1 MTSDI
6 TRTSE
11 IGGQSKRSRLGR
23 LLGVQVVGL
32 GSYAPDLVV
41 RNEDLIALGHDPDW
55 ILQRT
60 GIRQRRHAPP
70 GMATSDM
77 AVEAAKRCIDQSGLD
92 PQEIDLVLLGTFT
105 PDLLLPATACLVQD
119 RLGLR
124 APALDLHAACS
135 SFVFALLTGMQ
146 YVASGCSRLVLVIGA
161 DCNSRVLNP
170 KDVRTYPLFG
180 DAAGA
185 VLLAPGSDRQGLVS
199 FAVGADGSGN
209 DLLMREMGGTRL
221 PFSGNA
227 GTDGRHYM
235 KMDGRPIFKWAVR
248 ILSETVREI
257 LNDSEMTLDDIDL
270 VIFHQANQRI
280 IDAAVRELGIDPQK
294 VFCNLDRYGNTSS
307 ASIPLALDE
316 AYQAGRVRRG
326 QNLLLSGFGAGLTW
340 GTTILRW

>member
-6 TRTSE
+6 TRPAETS
-11 IGGQSKRSRLGR
+11 GQVKRSRLGR
-23 LLGVQVVGL
+23 LLGVQVVGV
-32 GSYAPDLVV
+32 GSYAPEVVV
-41 RNEDLIALGHDPDW
+41 RNEDLVALGHDADW
-55 ILQRT
+55 IVQRT
-60 GIRQRRHAPP
+60 GIRQRRHAPA

-77 AVEAAKRCIDQSGLD
+77 AVEAAKRCIEESGLD
-92 PQEIDLVLLGTFT
+92 PREIDLVLLGTFT

-135 SFVFALLTGMQ
+135 SFIFALLTGMQ

-180 DAAGA
+180 DGAGA
-185 VLLAPGSDRQGLVS
+185 VLLAPGSPRQGLVS

-209 DLLMREMGGTRL
+209 DLLLREMGGTRM
-221 PFSGNA
+221 PFSRDAGNE
-227 GTDGRHYM
+227 GRQFM

-248 ILSETVREI
+248 MLSETVREI
-257 LNDSEMTLDDIDL
+257 LGDAKLTLEEIDL

-280 IDAAVRELGIDPQK
+280 IDAAVRELGIDADK
-294 VFCNLDRYGNTSS
+294 VFCNLERYGNTSS

-316 AYQAGRVRRG
+316 AYRAGRVHRG

>member
-1 MTSDI
+1 
-6 TRTSE
+6 
-11 IGGQSKRSRLGR
+11 
-23 LLGVQVVGL
+23 V
-32 GSYAPDLVV
+32 
-41 RNEDLIALGHDPDW
+41 
-55 ILQRT
+55 
-60 GIRQRRHAPP
+60 
-70 GMATSDM
+70 
-77 AVEAAKRCIDQSGLD
+77 LD
-92 PQEIDLVLLGTFT
+92 
-105 PDLLLPATACLVQD
+105 
-119 RLGLR
+119 
-124 APALDLHAACS
+124 
-135 SFVFALLTGMQ
+135 
-146 YVASGCSRLVLVIGA
+146 
-161 DCNSRVLNP
+161 P

-221 PFSGNA
+221 PFSGDA
-227 GTDGRHYM
+227 GADGRHYM

-248 ILSETVREI
+248 ILCDTVREI
-257 LNDSEMTLDDIDL
+257 LADSELTLDDIDL

-280 IDAAVRELGIDPQK
+280 IDAAARELGIEPQK

-340 GTTILRW
+340 ATTILRW

>member
-6 TRTSE
+6 TRPTE
-11 IGGQSKRSRLGR
+11 ISDRIKRSRLGR

-41 RNEDLIALGHDPDW
+41 RNEDLAALGHDADW

-60 GIRQRRHAPP
+60 GIRQRRHAPA

-77 AVEAAKRCIDQSGLD
+77 AVEAAKRTIEQSGLD

-161 DCNSRVLNP
+161 DCNSRVLDP

-209 DLLMREMGGTRL
+209 DLLMREMGGTRM
-221 PFSGNA
+221 PFSRDA
-227 GTDGRHYM
+227 GADGRHYM

-257 LNDSEMTLDDIDL
+257 LSDSELTLDDIDL

-280 IDAAVRELGIDPQK
+280 IDSAVRELGIDPRK

>member
-6 TRTSE
+6 TQPTE
-11 IGGQSKRSRLGR
+11 TTGQSKRSRIGR

-32 GSYAPDLVV
+32 GSYAPDVVV
-41 RNEDLIALGHDPDW
+41 RNEDLACLGHDPDW
-55 ILQRT
+55 IFQRT

-77 AVEAAKRCIDQSGLD
+77 AVEAARRAIQQSGLD

-105 PDLLLPATACLVQD
+105 PDLLLPATSCLVQD

-124 APALDLHAACS
+124 APALDLHAACA

-161 DCNSRVLNP
+161 DCNSRVLDP

-180 DAAGA
+180 DGAGA
-185 VLLAPGSDRQGLVS
+185 VLLAPGGERQGLVS

-209 DLLMREMGGTRL
+209 DLLMREMGGTRM
-221 PFSGNA
+221 PFSRDA
-227 GTDGRHYM
+227 GDEGRHFM

-248 ILSETVREI
+248 MLSETVREI
-257 LNDSEMTLDDIDL
+257 LSDAEMSLDDIDL
-270 VIFHQANQRI
+270 VIFHQANLRI
-280 IDAAVRELGIDPQK
+280 IDSAARDLGLDPQK

-316 AYQAGRVRRG
+316 AYRAGRVQRG

>member
-1 MTSDI
+1 
-6 TRTSE
+6 
-11 IGGQSKRSRLGR
+11 
-23 LLGVQVVGL
+23 VQVVGL
-32 GSYAPDLVV
+32 GSYAPEPVV
-41 RNEDLIALGHDPDW
+41 RNEDLIALGHDPEW
-55 ILQRT
+55 IVKRT

-77 AVEAAKRCIDQSGLD
+77 AVEAAKRCIQQSGRD
-92 PQEIDLVLLGTFT
+92 AQEIDLVLLGTFT
-105 PDLLLPATACLVQD
+105 PDLLLPATSCLVQD

-124 APALDLHAACS
+124 APALDLHAACA

-161 DCNSRVLNP
+161 DCNSRVLDP

-185 VLLAPGSDRQGLVS
+185 VLLASGNDRQGLVS

-221 PFSGNA
+221 PFSRDAGNE
-227 GTDGRHYM
+227 GRHFM
-235 KMDGRPIFKWAVR
+235 RMDGRPIFKWAVR
-248 ILSETVREI
+248 ILAQSVREI
-257 LNDSEMTLDDIDL
+257 LSDAELTLDDIDL

-280 IDAAVRELGIDPQK
+280 IDSAVRELGIDSRK

-316 AYQAGRVRRG
+316 AYQAGLVHRG

-340 GTTILRW
+340 ATTILRW

>member
-6 TRTSE
+6 TRPSE
-11 IGGQSKRSRLGR
+11 ISDRIKRSRLGR

-41 RNEDLIALGHDPDW
+41 RNEDLVSLGHDPDW

-70 GMATSDM
+70 GTATSDM
-77 AVEAAKRCIDQSGLD
+77 AVEAAKRCIEQSGLD

-161 DCNSRVLNP
+161 DCNSRVLDP

-185 VLLAPGSDRQGLVS
+185 VLLAPGSGRQGLVS

-209 DLLMREMGGTRL
+209 DLLMREMGGTRM
-221 PFSGNA
+221 PFSLDA
-227 GTDGRHYM
+227 GDQGRQYM

-257 LNDSEMTLDDIDL
+257 LGDAELTLDDIDL